1 MMNELRTTVRTVG
14 EYQPMD
20 IVGIWPSSPI
30 RSPSL
35 AGMGLGDGLIDL
47 PPNPLP
53 ARKGELIGRV
63 MEMMSEMR
71 TTVRT
76 VGERQPMD
84 IAGLWPSSPIRSPSL
99 AGKGLGDRS

>member
-1 MMNELRTTVRTVG
+1 MVSEMRTTVRTVG
-14 EYQPMD
+14 ECQPMD
-20 IVGIWPSSPI
+20 VAGLWPSSPI

-35 AGMGLGDGLIDL
+35 RGKGLGDGLIDL

-84 IAGLWPSSPIRSPSL
+84 IVGIWPSSPIRSPSL
-99 AGKGLGDRS
+99 AGKGLGDGS